1 MVRVKSKETRSRNT
15 AKRSLM
21 TFLEGGKY
29 SKDKKPMTLN
39 WITTVIAS
47 SGVRGDKL
55 REIFNELRDY
65 GDRER
70 FISVLERCEKENL
83 LK

>member
-1 MVRVKSKETRSRNT
+1 MTRVKSKETYTRNY
-15 AKRSLM
+15 AKKSLRA
-21 TFLEGGKY
+21 FLEGGKY
-29 SKDKKPMTLN
+29 SEKPMTLN
-39 WITTVIAS
+39 WITAVITS

-55 REIFNELRDY
+55 REVFNELRDY

-83 LK
+83 FKEN

>member
-1 MVRVKSKETRSRNT
+1 MVKVKSKETYTRNY
-15 AKRSLM
+15 AKKSLM
-21 TFLEGGKY
+21 AFWEGEKY
-29 SKDKKPMTLN
+29 SKEPMTLN
-39 WITTVIAS
+39 WIIAVITS

-65 GDRER
+65 GDRGR

-83 LK
+83 FKEN